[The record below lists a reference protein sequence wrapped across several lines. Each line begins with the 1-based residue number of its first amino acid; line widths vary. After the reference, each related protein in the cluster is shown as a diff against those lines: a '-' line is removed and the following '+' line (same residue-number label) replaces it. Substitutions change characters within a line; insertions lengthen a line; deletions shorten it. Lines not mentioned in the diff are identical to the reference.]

1 MLERLHSSHDEVV
14 ACLLVIAVTVVAPAG
29 IDQSGVLNQWLE
41 YH

>member
-1 MLERLHSSHDEVV
+1 MLERLHLSHDEVV
-14 ACLLVIAVTVVAPAG
+14 ACLPVIAVTAAPAG